1 LTRCPPYVLHRSG
14 WRLPLLVQTG
24 HGEQI
29 PHYKGHGDVSDLDA
43 PHESQHA
50 PRGAWRRGPRPARL
64 DAPRVPARTTR
75 GATTW
80 LSWTLPRTACRF
92 PCLVPGHSGDQK
104 RTKSAGL
111 VRTRVDATRGQFS
124 EGNRGGRRFS
134 ELAGLPPTRLRIP
147 PPPRKATR
155 RFEQSPL
162 LTRRCVSKAGSKLVL
177 GGPEHLLLGA
187 HHHANCGGP

>member
-1 LTRCPPYVLHRSG
+1 MSAYPAASLSVRRDTRSSKPRKCSASLVVTECPPVVSPAGRPALTRCPPYVLHRSG

-29 PHYKGHGDVSDLDA
+29 PHYKGHGDVSDLEA

-64 DAPRVPARTTR
+64 DAPRVPPRTTR

-92 PCLVPGHSGDQK
+92 PCLVPGHSVDQK

-147 PPPRKATR
+147 PPP
-155 RFEQSPL
+155 
-162 LTRRCVSKAGSKLVL
+162 V
-177 GGPEHLLLGA
+177 
-187 HHHANCGGP
+187 